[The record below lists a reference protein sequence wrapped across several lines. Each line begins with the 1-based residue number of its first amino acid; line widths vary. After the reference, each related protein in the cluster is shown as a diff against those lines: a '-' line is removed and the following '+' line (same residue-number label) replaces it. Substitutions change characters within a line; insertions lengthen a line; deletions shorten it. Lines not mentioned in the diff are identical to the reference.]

1 MKIKTFRL
9 RLTLLYALALMSVC
23 FLFAFALLF
32 KYEGELFST
41 VDDLLLGEA
50 TSTVSKGIVSN
61 EISYNVEVVHRM
73 GEEYYRTINHNGNVL
88 FASLTNASLRWPL
101 NEELMYRAFK
111 GYSTFETVRH
121 GGEEHRILYYPVSAD
136 RILRVGR
143 LSGNRGE
150 EVQSRKRLLL
160 VMSPA
165 VLLLSSLISWFLAG
179 IAISPLVKIRTQVEQ
194 IRQGRLGKRVTICPK
209 GKEIEELVG
218 VFNDMLEGVQHSI
231 ESQKR
236 FTSAVSHE
244 IRSPLTSLR
253 GSMEVA
259 LRKKRTPEEYERLL
273 RENLSD
279 VIRLS
284 RITDNLLFL
293 AKADS
298 KLLELRKQW
307 FDLNQLVKNI
317 VERMRYK
324 ALSAELIIIEEYQ
337 ENLELNGDGDLLEQA
352 LSNLLDNAIK
362 YTPPGGRI
370 TVKTQKKDQT
380 ISVAVCDTGIG
391 ISEEEIQHIF
401 NRFYRGEKDRVKK
414 IVGTGLGLAIAQWII
429 HAHEGKILVKS
440 QMNSGSEF
448 LVVFPITSDE

>member
-1 MKIKTFRL
+1 
-9 RLTLLYALALMSVC
+9 
-23 FLFAFALLF
+23 
-32 KYEGELFST
+32 
-41 VDDLLLGEA
+41 
-50 TSTVSKGIVSN
+50 
-61 EISYNVEVVHRM
+61 
-73 GEEYYRTINHNGNVL
+73 
-88 FASLTNASLRWPL
+88 
-101 NEELMYRAFK
+101 
-111 GYSTFETVRH
+111 
-121 GGEEHRILYYPVSAD
+121 
-136 RILRVGR
+136 
-143 LSGNRGE
+143 
-150 EVQSRKRLLL
+150 
-160 VMSPA
+160 
-165 VLLLSSLISWFLAG
+165 LLSSLISWLLAG

-194 IRQGRLGKRVTICPK
+194 IRQGRLGKRVAIGPK

-279 VIRLS
+279 VNRLS

-317 VERMRYK
+317 IERMRFK
-324 ALSAELIIIEEYQ
+324 ALSAELTIVEEYQ
-337 ENLELNGDGDLLEQA
+337 DNLELNGDGDLLEQA

-362 YTPPGGRI
+362 YTPPGGKI

-401 NRFYRGEKDRVKK
+401 KRFYRGEKDRVKK
-414 IVGTGLGLAIAQWII
+414 IVGTGLGLAISQWII